1 MDVVRK
7 LITDFKLAVS
17 GVPNYKTKNKTKK
30 QWLAMIL
37 LSLMSALILAFASI
51 SVSIYFYGNNNNVIK
66 ADAAIV
72 LGAAVWG
79 EEPSPVFRERI
90 NHSINLYK
98 NGDVRTIIF
107 TGGIGDRDERAEAV
121 IGKRYAITQGVKS
134 SDILIET
141 ESRTTNQNLKNAQ
154 KVASSQQLTKFLIV
168 SDPLHLKRAVLMAR
182 DLGMDAYPSPTPTTR
197 YRSLNSQLQFLT
209 RETYFYFV
217 YLVFKI

>member
-1 MDVVRK
+1 M
-7 LITDFKLAVS
+7 F
-17 GVPNYKTKNKTKK
+17 NYKTKK

-37 LSLMSALILAFASI
+37 LGLMSALILAIASI
-51 SVSIYFYGNNNNVIK
+51 SLSIYFYGNNNNVIK

-98 NGDVRTIIF
+98 NGDVRVIIF
-107 TGGIGDRDERAEAV
+107 TGGIGDKDESAEAIV
-121 IGKRYAITQGVKS
+121 GKRYAITQGVKS
-134 SDILIET
+134 ADILIET

-154 KVASSQQLTKFLIV
+154 KVADEYQLTKFLIV
-168 SDPLHLKRAVLMAR
+168 SDPLHLKRSVLMAQ

-197 YRSLNSQLQFLT
+197 YRSLNSQLQFLM

>member
-1 MDVVRK
+1 
-7 LITDFKLAVS
+7 
-17 GVPNYKTKNKTKK
+17 
-30 QWLAMIL
+30 MIL
-37 LSLMSALILAFASI
+37 LSLMSALILAIASI

-107 TGGIGDRDERAEAV
+107 TGGIGDRDETAEAV

-154 KVASSQQLTKFLIV
+154 KVALSHQLTKFLIV

-197 YRSLNSQLQFLT
+197 YRTLNSQLEFLT

>member
-1 MDVVRK
+1 M
-7 LITDFKLAVS
+7 F
-17 GVPNYKTKNKTKK
+17 NYKTKK

-37 LSLMSALILAFASI
+37 LSLISALILAIASI
-51 SVSIYFYGNNNNVIK
+51 SFSIYSYGNNNNLIK

-98 NGDVRTIIF
+98 NGDVLMIIF
-107 TGGIGDRDERAEAV
+107 TGGIGEKGESAEAIV
-121 IGKRYAITQGVKS
+121 GKRYAITQGVKS
-134 SDILIET
+134 ADILIET

-154 KVASSQQLTKFLIV
+154 KVADEYQLTKFLIV
-168 SDPLHLKRAVLMAR
+168 SDPLHLKRSVLMAQ

-197 YRSLNSQLQFLT
+197 YRSLNSQLQFLM